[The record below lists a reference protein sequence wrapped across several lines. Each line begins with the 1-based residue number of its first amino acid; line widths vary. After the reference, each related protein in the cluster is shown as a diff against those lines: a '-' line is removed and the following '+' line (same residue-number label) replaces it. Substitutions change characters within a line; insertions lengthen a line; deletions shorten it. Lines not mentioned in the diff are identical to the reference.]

1 MLFMSHLVMVVA
13 YRDDERKYVQ
23 VCVEHV
29 ITDKHAHPFV
39 FKWMFFVEIYFSE
52 KMAYGI
58 REYIISKEKAQIQ
71 RRCKVIKKQKR
82 RQ

>member
-1 MLFMSHLVMVVA
+1 
-13 YRDDERKYVQ
+13 
-23 VCVEHV
+23 
-29 ITDKHAHPFV
+29 
-39 FKWMFFVEIYFSE
+39 MFFVEIYFSE

-58 REYIISKEKAQIQ
+58 REYIVWKEKAQIQ

>member
-39 FKWMFFVEIYFSE
+39 FK
-52 KMAYGI
+52 
-58 REYIISKEKAQIQ
+58 
-71 RRCKVIKKQKR
+71 
-82 RQ
+82 